1 MKSDI
6 LCPDFLCPDFLCPD
20 FLCPDFCAPI
30 FALWYM
36 IFPLLWLLWL
46 HWFWFHH
53 TKKLKKPKTNKQ
65 TKKTRI
71 SLYLKGLFVV
81 IMKSGSLPLNTT
93 CAVPVSHCHFKFLFS
108 IRKVP
113 WHFPVL
119 ITKRNSHQ
127 PVIKSMKFCDFN
139 LLLRESF
146 YSQDMKGTS
155 ISWTQC
161 HFILFFFGLSTEYKQ
176 YLLENTFSFSL
187 PVSLSHKINHQF
199 LVSPFHI
206 PLALLTTKIS
216 LVILLTVCHTILVML
231 VENMVLDQLII
242 P

>member
-1 MKSDI
+1 MHKWHQVQESNLWCGGGRHTLSP
-6 LCPDFLCPDFLCPD
+6 LCHD
-20 FLCPDFCAPI
+20 FLCPDFCALI
-30 FALWYM
+30 FCALIFCALIFCALIFVPRFLHCDIWY
-36 IFPLLWLLWL
+36 FLCYDCCDYTD
-46 HWFWFHH
+46 FGS
-53 TKKLKKPKTNKQ
+53 TTPKNPKTQKQTNKQ
-65 TKKTRI
+65 KKTRI

-161 HFILFFFGLSTEYKQ
+161 HFILFFLACLQST
-176 YLLENTFSFSL
+176 NNIF
-187 PVSLSHKINHQF
+187 
-199 LVSPFHI
+199 
-206 PLALLTTKIS
+206 
-216 LVILLTVCHTILVML
+216 
-231 VENMVLDQLII
+231 
-242 P
+242 

>member
-1 MKSDI
+1 
-6 LCPDFLCPDFLCPD
+6 
-20 FLCPDFCAPI
+20 
-30 FALWYM
+30 M

-53 TKKLKKPKTNKQ
+53 TKKPKKPKTNKQ

-187 PVSLSHKINHQF
+187 PVSLSHRINHQF

-231 VENMVLDQLII
+231 VWRIWH
-242 P
+242 

>member
-1 MKSDI
+1 M
-6 LCPDFLCPDFLCPD
+6 PWFFVPWFFVPW

-155 ISWTQC
+155 ISWTQR
-161 HFILFFFGLSTEYKQ
+161 HFILFFLACLQST
-176 YLLENTFSFSL
+176 NNIF
-187 PVSLSHKINHQF
+187 
-199 LVSPFHI
+199 
-206 PLALLTTKIS
+206 
-216 LVILLTVCHTILVML
+216 
-231 VENMVLDQLII
+231 
-242 P
+242 

>member
-1 MKSDI
+1 MTPGPGIKPVVWWWEAHP
-6 LCPDFLCPDFLCPD
+6 LTTMPWFFVPW

-53 TKKLKKPKTNKQ
+53 TKKPKNPKTNKQ

-187 PVSLSHKINHQF
+187 PVSLS
-199 LVSPFHI
+199 P
-206 PLALLTTKIS
+206 T
-216 LVILLTVCHTILVML
+216 
-231 VENMVLDQLII
+231 ELII
-242 P
+242 NS

>member
-1 MKSDI
+1 
-6 LCPDFLCPDFLCPD
+6 
-20 FLCPDFCAPI
+20 
-30 FALWYM
+30 
-36 IFPLLWLLWL
+36 
-46 HWFWFHH
+46 
-53 TKKLKKPKTNKQ
+53 
-65 TKKTRI
+65 
-71 SLYLKGLFVV
+71 
-81 IMKSGSLPLNTT
+81 MKSGSLPLNTT

-187 PVSLSHKINHQF
+187 PVSLSHRINHQF

-242 P
+242 PLLKFFLFSSLVCLILYWYCEEKFSLGHSWEL